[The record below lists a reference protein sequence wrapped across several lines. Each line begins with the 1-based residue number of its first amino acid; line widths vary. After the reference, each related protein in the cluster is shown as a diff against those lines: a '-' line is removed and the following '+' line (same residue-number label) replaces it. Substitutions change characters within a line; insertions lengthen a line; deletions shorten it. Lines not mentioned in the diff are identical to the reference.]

1 MADLD
6 DLLRQFTDRI
16 NELASRVDD
25 LERQESGAAEMQLG
39 NKAGI
44 QPWIGPFAELIAEG
58 RNDDITVQFQYP
70 FYNTDFDMLPA
81 ELTGDGAV
89 SVADGL
95 LQLSSTTGTAY
106 AASRAAVRYRPGHSG
121 FGRFTASFVGAGIG
135 EIGVIDTDTGF
146 GVRVTNGVLSLFYR
160 RAGVDTAI
168 TATDGF
174 FNGGTIDVSGID
186 WTKINIFAIDFGY
199 LGVASP
205 VFWIKRG
212 TWEVLG
218 IIETEGLLTTTHINN
233 PVMPISA
240 YTSGAMVLKTASW
253 NAGVIGNGSPTGAR
267 YFQAAIDATLSGTN
281 VSTLGTFR
289 NKTTY
294 KTLSNKVKAKA
305 LKYALHVDAPA
316 SGSGTVQFIV
326 RKNATLTGTP
336 SWVDIDADS
345 SVIEVDGVATY
356 SSGGRAILTQWVGY
370 AAGAGA
376 AAKIAGDEAA
386 LVAEIG
392 LFLYPGETATITA
405 QNVSGSQNVVCRVA
419 WNWIEL
425 F

>member
-6 DLLRQFTDRI
+6 DLLKQFTDRI

-44 QPWIGPFAELIAEG
+44 QPWIGPFAELVAEG

-121 FGRFTASFVGAGIG
+121 FGRFTGSFVGAGIG
-135 EIGVIDTDTGF
+135 EIGVIDKDTGF
-146 GVRVTNGVLSLFYR
+146 GIRVTNGVLSLFYR
-160 RAGVDTAI
+160 RAGVDTSIAS
-168 TATDGF
+168 TNGF
-174 FNGGTIDVSGID
+174 FNGGTIDITDID

-212 TWEVLG
+212 TWEILG
-218 IIETEGLLTTTHINN
+218 IIETEGMLTTTHINN

-240 YTSGAMVLKTASW
+240 FASGDMALNTASW
-253 NAGVIGNGSPTGAR
+253 NAGVIGDGSPTGAR
-267 YFQAAIDATLSGTN
+267 YFQAAIDATLSGVN
-281 VSTLGTFR
+281 LSTLGTFR

-294 KTLSNKVKAKA
+294 KTIDNKVKAKA
-305 LKYALHVDAPA
+305 LKYSLHVDAPA
-316 SGSGTVQFIV
+316 SGSGTVQFLVI
-326 RKNATLTGTP
+326 KNATLAGVP
-336 SWVDIDADS
+336 SWADIDANS
-345 SVIEVDGVATY
+345 SVIEVDDVATY
-356 SSGGRAILTQWVGY
+356 DSGGRTILTQWVGY
-370 AAGAGA
+370 AAAAGAGA
-376 AAKIAGDEAA
+376 KLAGDDVAA
-386 LVAEIG
+386 IAEIG

-405 QNVSGSQNVVCRVA
+405 QNVSGTTNVVCRVA